1 MRIRDAASRAL
12 SVSRKDRGAILPL
25 GRAHQSVY
33 WYAADGRFTT
43 STYYADT
50 LPDWVRAF
58 NARHEPQS
66 YAGKAWTLLLPDS
79 AYPEAD
85 SVPYESFGRGYV
97 FPHVM
102 PSDPVAAAR
111 VLPAVPFMDQVTLDL
126 ALDGVQALGLGQGP
140 ATDLLAISLSTTDAV
155 GHQYGPDSRELHD
168 EILRVDR
175 MLGQFLDSLY
185 RLRDSST
192 VIVALTGDHGVQ
204 PIPEVYHL
212 LTDQPAGRVDPA
224 PLVEQVRMGLAK
236 RKVDTTAFDFED
248 GALWLE
254 RGAFAGTGV
263 SPDSVMTA
271 FAAGLSEDPG
281 VFQIHRVA
289 TLARDTLQSAINR
302 RWYHQIPP
310 DLPVELVVTLKQHYV
325 WGAIPAT
332 HGTPWDQDAHV
343 PIVFYGPPFKPGTY
357 RQTVRVVDMAPT
369 LAAAIGVPVAEEID
383 GAVLQEA
390 LRVK

>member
-1 MRIRDAASRAL
+1 MSNSFGVFDQQAPMIGGGGPPASPFRFRGGTLIDWMRIHDRRSRAL

-85 SVPYESFGRGYV
+85 SAPYASNGRGYV

-102 PSDPVAAAR
+102 PSDPAAAAR
-111 VLPAVPFMDQVTLDL
+111 VLPAVPFMDQGTLDL
-126 ALDGVQALGLGQGP
+126 ALAGVQAPALGNGP

-155 GHQYGPDSRELHD
+155 GHQYGPDSREIHD
-168 EILRVDR
+168 QILRVDR

-185 RLRDSST
+185 KLRDSNT

-212 LTDQPAGRVDPA
+212 LTDKPAGRVDVTPLADLLHGRSRTGPVREQRPVYVDLLPPCNAGCPA
-224 PLVEQVRMGLAK
+224 GENIQAWLAHAEAGRQEQAWRQLTSDNPMPANHGRVCSHTCESVGNRAK
-236 RKVDTTAFDFED
+236 RDS
-248 GALWLE
+248 
-254 RGAFAGTGV
+254 AG
-263 SPDSVMTA
+263 
-271 FAAGLSEDPG
+271 
-281 VFQIHRVA
+281 
-289 TLARDTLQSAINR
+289 
-302 RWYHQIPP
+302 
-310 DLPVELVVTLKQHYV
+310 
-325 WGAIPAT
+325 
-332 HGTPWDQDAHV
+332 
-343 PIVFYGPPFKPGTY
+343 
-357 RQTVRVVDMAPT
+357 
-369 LAAAIGVPVAEEID
+369 
-383 GAVLQEA
+383 
-390 LRVK
+390 